1 MEVRSY
7 SFSGSQNDAGNI
19 IEGHAAVFDS
29 PTVIGGQFIET
40 IERSAFS
47 ECDLSDVALFV
58 SHDTAKLPL
67 ARATRGGGTMK
78 IWVDN
83 IGLAMRAELDVEN
96 SPAAKELY
104 SSIRRGDIKGM
115 SFTFIVDDDE
125 WQNLDSEMPT
135 RRIKKISRVYEV
147 SAVSYP
153 AYEGTDISARA
164 KEIKKEARKLDYTTF
179 KNFMEQYKRD
189 KDEEI
194 DERTRTINEAIEAEE
209 RAKRAK
215 DVPPE
220 YIPGKGFIPAENRHS
235 VTYDSQFKQREKAG
249 KELKENRAV
258 ISHFNALGEKRTMMV
273 EGNESILIP
282 STVSSSIKPDFEV
295 VSSFIDVVS
304 HLSLNGGESF
314 KQPYITDIAAGDY
327 TREGEDAKIAET
339 AFGYANINRCKITAY
354 AELTE
359 ELQKLPNAAYAEVV
373 FQNIRTSIREVLA
386 KEILFGKGV
395 ENDESRIVG
404 IFSNKATAIDPDTDI
419 GLSEITDT
427 TLDEIVYQFGGKEDV
442 ETPCFLILNKFDLLA
457 FSKVRTSTKQ
467 KFYEIHF
474 TGGNSGTI
482 NGVHFITDS
491 NCKPLTAAGT
501 YTGDYCMCYGQPQ
514 NYQFVEF
521 SPLEVK
527 RSDDYKFRAGIT
539 CFKGSVFCGGNVT
552 KKNGFLRIKKI

>member
-7 SFSGSQNDAGNI
+7 RFSGSQNDAGNI

-29 PTVIGGQFIET
+29 STVISGQFIET

-47 ECDLSDVALFV
+47 GCDLSDVALFV
-58 SHDTAKLPL
+58 SHDTAKIPL
-67 ARATRGGGTMK
+67 ARATKGGGGTMK
-78 IWVDN
+78 LWVDN
-83 IGLAMRAELDVEN
+83 VGLAMRAKLDVEN

-115 SFTFIVDDDE
+115 SFAFTVDDDE

-135 RRIKKISRVYEV
+135 RRIKKIGKVYEV
-147 SAVSYP
+147 SCCTFP

-164 KEIKKEARKLDYTTF
+164 KEIKKEAKKLDYTTF
-179 KNFMEQYKRD
+179 KKFMEQYKKEN

-194 DERTRTINEAIEAEE
+194 DERTRIVNDPNAVVTATSA
-209 RAKRAK
+209 
-215 DVPPE
+215 D
-220 YIPGKGFIPAENRHS
+220 YIPGKGFIPAENRHN
-235 VTYDSQFKQREKAG
+235 VTYDSQVEQREKAG
-249 KELKENRAV
+249 EELKEKRAV
-258 ISHFNALGEKRTMMV
+258 ISRFNALGEKRTIMV
-273 EGNESILIP
+273 EGNENILIP
-282 STVSSSIKPDFEV
+282 STVSSSVKPDFEV

-327 TREGEDAKIAET
+327 TREGADAKIAET
-339 AFGYANINRCKITAY
+339 AFDYANINRCKITAY

-359 ELQKLPNAAYAEVV
+359 ELEKLPNAAYADVV

-404 IFSNKATAIDPDTDI
+404 IFSNKASAIDPDTDI

-539 CFKGSVFCGGNVT
+539 CFKGVVFCGGNVT
-552 KKNGFLRIKKI
+552 KKNGFLRIKKN